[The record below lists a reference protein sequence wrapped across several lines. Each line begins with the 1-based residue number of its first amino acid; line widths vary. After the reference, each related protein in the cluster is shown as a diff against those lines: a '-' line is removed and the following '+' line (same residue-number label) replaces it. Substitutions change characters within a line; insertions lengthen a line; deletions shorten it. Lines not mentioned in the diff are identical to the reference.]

1 MKNRRILA
9 ILLAITLFLAGCTA
23 EDLDEDEDEDSSDAY
38 NFEGSDSAAAV
49 TDGNNDDLLDVLMVK
64 GEDIAWSKLKI
75 EMDNRDA
82 DPVICL
88 PSDQE
93 SSSPCTYDED
103 DSQYW
108 SVNESITIKER
119 NSGVCSGPESD
130 IGGCEIN
137 INIIMTNP
145 DEDEIIIGEI
155 TVTAQ

>member
-1 MKNRRILA
+1 
-9 ILLAITLFLAGCTA
+9 
-23 EDLDEDEDEDSSDAY
+23 
-38 NFEGSDSAAAV
+38 
-49 TDGNNDDLLDVLMVK
+49 MVK

-75 EMDNRDA
+75 EMDNADA

-88 PSDQE
+88 PSNQD

-108 SVNESITIKER
+108 SVNESITIKEG
-119 NSGVCSGPESD
+119 NSGLCNGPDAD
-130 IGGCEIN
+130 IGGCVIN
-137 INIIMTNP
+137 INIILTNP